1 MPPRVPRIMS
11 KLGLAG
17 SPIGERPQTR
27 ARCGKTKEH
36 PPGLANNPTYPR
48 DKHENPWAGFAGFLN
63 NGFYGTFGF
72 FKKSQFLA
80 NLRHFRQFFNCF
92 RSSGHNYC
100 LLVHLKW
107 YKTRIGKCQDFLYHG
122 TVEE

>member
-1 MPPRVPRIMS
+1 MYREKVIPVTEFIKDKKVPTYTYI
-11 KLGLAG
+11 
-17 SPIGERPQTR
+17 ECQY
-27 ARCGKTKEH
+27 E
-36 PPGLANNPTYPR
+36 LANDPTHPR
-48 DKHENPWAGFAGFLN
+48 DKPENPWAGFAGFLN

-72 FKKSQFLA
+72 FKNSQFLA